1 MVRSVSL
8 VITTYNW
15 PTALELCLKSALNQ
29 TRLPNEIIVGDDGSG
44 SETAAVIDKIRLI
57 SPVKIIHVW
66 QEDKGFRLAKI
77 RNKAIMASSQNYII
91 QVDGDIIMHKRFVE
105 DHMRLARPG
114 FCLRG
119 GRVMLGKVLT
129 EKLCRSK
136 ELVAI
141 NYWTKG
147 IERNRNRWNTLHFNW
162 LSSFLASRYAKKRYV
177 LGCNMSFYKS
187 NFLALNGYDENFEG
201 WGYEDTDFFRR
212 LLMLGIRKRHLKFA
226 GLAYHLWHEHS
237 SSVEKDKNGQY
248 CFRKNISVYCKNG
261 AIKENQPTLNK

>member
-8 VITTYNW
+8 VVTTYNW
-15 PTALELCLKSALNQ
+15 PAALELCLKSAFNQ
-29 TRLPNEIIVGDDGSG
+29 TRLPNEIIIGDDGSRP
-44 SETAAVIDKIRLI
+44 ETVAVIDKLRLV
-57 SPVKIIHVW
+57 SPIKIIHVW

-77 RNKAIMASSQNYII
+77 RNKAIMASSHDYII
-91 QVDGDIIMHKRFVE
+91 QIDGDIIMHPRFIE

-119 GRVMLGKVLT
+119 GRAMLDKELT
-129 EKLCRSK
+129 KKLCGTK
-136 ELVAI
+136 ELIAI
-141 NYWTKG
+141 NFWTNG
-147 IERNRNRWNTLHFNW
+147 IESNRLNTIHSYW
-162 LSSFLASRYAKKRYV
+162 LSSYLASRYAKKRYV

-237 SSVEKDKNGQY
+237 SSGVKDKNGQY

-261 AIKENQPTLNK
+261 AIKED